1 MVEIAGSIFLGWV
14 SGRVLVAMA
23 ISTFHF
29 FAPPPLAPPA
39 KALGAKGAKR
49 FWAVFFSEYLGM

>member
-39 KALGAKGAKR
+39 KALGAKGGQ
-49 FWAVFFSEYLGM
+49 AVLGGLF